1 MIHNLHLVRS
11 LFISFLGLA
20 FCCLLIVPLT
30 FGAGEDL
37 SFEVPEIQKAAQK
50 YLEAEVQ
57 RNFPAIYESLAP
69 SSEYRA
75 AHSFEAYLAE
85 AQSSPAHIVSYRILN
100 IFQIRDNPD
109 KDKYPKIDRSAQVE
123 VDVIIRYQDVQ
134 KESEVNYA
142 FPFVKEGGKWY
153 KL

>member
-1 MIHNLHLVRS
+1 MLKRPIRRTVTLLGVGVFFF
-11 LFISFLGLA
+11 LFLQAYSSSGYTD
-20 FCCLLIVPLT
+20 PPSS
-30 FGAGEDL
+30 EYQ
-37 SFEVPEIQKAAQK
+37 EIQKAAQK

-69 SSEYRA
+69 SSEYRT
-75 AHSFEAYLAE
+75 AHTFESYLTE
-85 AQSSPAHIVSYRILN
+85 AQASQVRIVSYRILN
-100 IFQIRDNPD
+100 IFQITNNPD
-109 KDKYPKIDRSAQVE
+109 KGKYPKIDRSAQVE
-123 VDVIIRYQDVQ
+123 VDVVIRYEDTQ